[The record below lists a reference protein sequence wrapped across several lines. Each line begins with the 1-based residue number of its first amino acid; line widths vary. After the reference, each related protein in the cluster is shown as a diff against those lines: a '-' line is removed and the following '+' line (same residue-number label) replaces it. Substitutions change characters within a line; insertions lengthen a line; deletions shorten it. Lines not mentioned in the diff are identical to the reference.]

1 MVDTVFLNGLASKDP
16 TPGGGG
22 ASAYGG
28 ALAAALASM
37 VANLSMGK
45 KETEAV
51 EAQMHE
57 MSGRLLVIRDA
68 LVALIDADADAFAPL
83 VDAWAMSHQTPEEQ
97 AARDDAIL
105 EAQINACEPPLEI
118 MKLSAE
124 VIEICGFMAENGTRI
139 AVSDAGVG
147 ALFAKAA
154 LLGAS
159 LNVRI
164 NCQTMKD
171 EARAKHYLDDVD
183 KCIAAYAPL
192 ADQIYEKVVTVL
204 S

>member
-45 KETEAV
+45 V
-51 EAQMHE
+51 EDEVVDAKMHE

-68 LVALIDADADAFAPL
+68 LVALIDADADAFRPL
-83 VDAWAMSHQTPEEQ
+83 VEAWAMPHETDEEK
-97 AARDDAIL
+97 ASRDDAL
-105 EAQINACEPPLEI
+105 LKAQVGACEPPLEI

-124 VIEICGFMAENGTRI
+124 VVEICDFMAEHGRKI

-147 ALFAKAA
+147 VLFAKAA
-154 LLGAS
+154 LFGAS

-171 EARAKHYLDDVD
+171 EARARHYLEDVD
-183 KCIAAYAPL
+183 RCIASYGAQ
-192 ADQIYEKVVTVL
+192 ADEVYQKVVSVI